1 MIVKGK
7 PPMSYEAW
15 SKKYGVSMDIIER
28 YNEARARISSNARA
42 FAKRYGVKKSQEI
55 PRDIRQYTPYGSD
68 FVDFLEARTRTL
80 EDRASH
86 TAQYLTKRAD
96 TFLSNVLTVL
106 QESAST
112 FDASETEWLEGN
124 LTRMTT
130 RQKTAL
136 INAMGNSGPKMLIH
150 SNDAG
155 EVEIEY
161 DVANVLE
168 AIGGMME

>member
-28 YNEARARISSNARA
+28 YNEARSKISSNARA
-42 FAKRYGVKKSQEI
+42 FAKRYGVKKSEEI

-68 FVDFLEARTRTL
+68 FVDFLESRTRTL
-80 EDRASH
+80 EDRAQH
-86 TAQYLTKRAD
+86 TALYLTKRANV
-96 TFLSNVLTVL
+96 FLNNILTVL
-106 QESAST
+106 QESPST
-112 FDASETEWLEGN
+112 FDAAETEWLESN
-124 LTRMTT
+124 LSKMST

-136 INAMGNSGPKMLIH
+136 INAMGNSGPKMLIS

-161 DVANVLE
+161 DVGHVLE
-168 AIGGMME
+168 AIGGMMA